1 MKTIE
6 ITTETM
12 PWVNDAPQALGSVVE
27 TDDATAELVI
37 GNGHAKAISKR
48 RTAAPV
54 ETGSADV

>member
-12 PWVNDAPQALGSVVE
+12 PWVNDAPQALGSIVE
-27 TDDATAELVI
+27 TDEATAEVI
-37 GNGHAKAISKR
+37 VSKR
-48 RTAAPV
+48 RAAAPA